1 MWHSCEF
8 SDTAWSD
15 QMNDLL
21 TNADVT
27 RERVKL
33 RSVSCVKR
41 KTLHPGLKAI
51 NLVTDES
58 EEKKSWAF
66 FKTHWW
72 WSLIMHAY
80 IWASA
85 WQRVQRNN
93 TETQLLLLSFAI
105 GRMTNRGILKTCY
118 CAANYSGPL
127 FLCLRSGT
135 AQTKEGFIAHRT

>member
-1 MWHSCEF
+1 
-8 SDTAWSD
+8 
-15 QMNDLL
+15 MNDLL

-66 FKTHWW
+66 FLNTLMVIIDYACIYM
-72 WSLIMHAY
+72 SLSMTK
-80 IWASA
+80 SA
-85 WQRVQRNN
+85 
-93 TETQLLLLSFAI
+93 
-105 GRMTNRGILKTCY
+105 
-118 CAANYSGPL
+118 
-127 FLCLRSGT
+127 
-135 AQTKEGFIAHRT
+135 KE